1 MKLYARE
8 TDPAIL
14 EQCLMAFRSSRAPG
28 VTESMLHHAQVWKP
42 YMRTTDPAPLVRAI
56 NRRLGMSCETI
67 DDVRTLATARG
78 IR

>member
-1 MKLYARE
+1 
-8 TDPAIL
+8 
-14 EQCLMAFRSSRAPG
+14 
-28 VTESMLHHAQVWKP
+28 MLHHAQVWKP